1 MKAIV
6 RYLILLL
13 LVCGTALAWK
23 STDRRFRHYS
33 GSSDGAGQKEE
44 GDAMQAA
51 LQPLL
56 HSRGNSKAVASWS
69 KGDFQAKLEEAFH
82 KNDPCAVT
90 ELLHGTQDAAPRDF
104 WSAGMAVLLGQASER
119 NALLEELL
127 ASPDSPFYGHAAE
140 NSKTKETRFFNA
152 LLFSGQLEGLDA
164 SEDQPRRV
172 GPRNLERSIELLK
185 ELATEDA
192 DNGAYSYFLAMA
204 LRQSGAKKEE
214 VRAAMSQAARVAKFD
229 VFYQSIFDELQK
241 VGYTNAA
248 TFTFV
253 HTFLENM
260 PAPDYEQGTRY
271 LRYWAQTEEPGKWI
285 AHKIAKRLID
295 MGSKFKS
302 YSPGYQY
309 SHKEYMLGQSLKLQ
323 VEGLQEKSWKD
334 YIEKVQEGQAF
345 ISEAPRPVLDAEIS
359 LYGERISGKP
369 SCGPEAWKAL
379 FVASRSKS
387 EKSETKKN

>member
-23 STDRRFRHYS
+23 STDRRFRHY
-33 GSSDGAGQKEE
+33 GASDSAGQKEE
-44 GDAMQAA
+44 GEAMQAA

-56 HSRGNSKAVASWS
+56 QTRSNSKAVASWS
-69 KGDFQAKLEEAFH
+69 KGDFQTKLEDAFH

-127 ASPDSPFYGHAAE
+127 ASPDSPFYGHLKE
-140 NSKTKETRFFNA
+140 DSKTKETRFFNA
-152 LLFSGQLEGLDA
+152 LLLSGQLEEMND
-164 SEDQPRRV
+164 SEDQPRRG

-185 ELATEDA
+185 ELATEEA
-192 DNGAYSYFLAMA
+192 DNGAHSYFLAMA

-214 VRAAMSQAARVAKFD
+214 VRAAMNQSARVAKFD
-229 VFYQSIFDELQK
+229 SFYQGIFDQLQK
-241 VGYTNAA
+241 VGYVNAA

-260 PAPDYEQGTRY
+260 PAPDYDQGIRY

-285 AHKIAKRLID
+285 AHKIAKRLMDI
-295 MGSKFKS
+295 GSKYKS
-302 YSPGYQY
+302 QSPGYQY
-309 SHKEYMLGQSLKLQ
+309 SHKEYMLGQNLKLQ

-334 YIEKVQEGQAF
+334 YMEKVQEGQAF
-345 ISEAPRPVLDAEIS
+345 ITEAPRPVIDAEIS

-379 FVASRSKS
+379 YVASRAKK
-387 EKSETKKN
+387 EK